1 MRFFNTAGPVN
12 CVKHY
17 CLDPLS
23 RFDLE
28 EILSLIRQEKY
39 FVLHAPRQTGKTS
52 CMLALMKYLNDTGEY
67 LSLYTNIESA
77 QVAREDVTSGIRSVM
92 SSIGIYARD
101 FLGNQFVLDN
111 DNEILQERGAY
122 NALEEVLSQW
132 SSHEQLPIVLIIDE
146 IDALIGDTLI
156 SLLRQLRS
164 GYSRR
169 PANFPSSI
177 ILCGVRDV
185 RDYRI
190 YSNQEKSIITGGS
203 AFNIKAKSLRLGNFS
218 REETISLCLQHT
230 TETGQKF
237 EPNALDK
244 IWENSQGQPWLVNA
258 LAYDA
263 CFELLETKDRSI
275 PITVEIIEKTK
286 TRLILR
292 HETHLDQLADK
303 LREERVRRIVEP
315 MIEGTSVD
323 SSINDDDLSYAIDLG
338 LVTRG
343 SDGLQIANPIYR
355 EVIPRQLTAITSYN
369 LEATIPRAPF
379 IRPDGRLD
387 TRYLFTAFQQFYR
400 ENSGSWLQIA
410 QYREAGPQLLLM
422 AFLQRV
428 VNGGGRIEREY
439 GLGRGR
445 LDLLII
451 WPVQSG
457 EIQRVVI
464 QCKVL
469 HHSLEKTIRDSLSQ
483 TYRYADTC
491 SATES
496 HLVIFDR
503 TPEKPWDEKIFCRE
517 EVYSGTEVHPVR
529 FLVTVWGL

>member
-12 CVKHY
+12 PADHY

-28 EILSLIRQEKY
+28 EIFSLIRQKKY

-52 CMLALMKYLNDTGEY
+52 CMLALMQYLNDTGEY

-77 QVAREDVTSGIRSVM
+77 QAAREDVTGGIRSVM

-101 FLGNQFVLDN
+101 FLGNQFVLDH

-122 NALEEVLSQW
+122 NALEEVLSRW

-146 IDALIGDTLI
+146 VDALIGDTLI

-190 YSNQEKSIITGGS
+190 YSDQEKSIITGGS
-203 AFNIKAKSLRLGNFS
+203 AFNIKAESLRLGNFS
-218 REETISLCLQHT
+218 KIEVKSLCLQHT
-230 TETGQKF
+230 EETGQKF
-237 EPNALDK
+237 EPEALEK

-258 LAYDA
+258 LGYEV
-263 CFELLETKDRSI
+263 CFKMETGKNRSVSI
-275 PITVEIIEKTK
+275 SPGMIEEAK

-323 SSINDDDLSYAIDLG
+323 STINDDDLSYVMDLG

-343 SDGLQIANPIYR
+343 PDGLQIANSIYR
-355 EVIPRQLTAITSYN
+355 EVIPRQLTTITSYN

-387 TRYLFTAFQQFYR
+387 TRYLFTEFQQFYR
-400 ENSGSWLQIA
+400 ENSGSWLEIA

-451 WPVQSG
+451 WSVQSG
-457 EIQRVVI
+457 ETQRIVI
-464 QCKVL
+464 ECKVL
-469 HHSLEKTIRDSLSQ
+469 HHSYEKTIRDGLSQ

-503 TPEKPWDEKIFCRE
+503 TPEKPWDEKIFNTE
-517 EVYSGTEVHPVR
+517 EVYSGTEDHPVM
-529 FLVTVWGL
+529 FLVTVWGM